1 MALVLVVN
9 DDVDMLKVYQAA
21 LEGMGHRAMPRID
34 LEPGPEVVIE
44 SGAEAVIVDLQAKAD
59 AESGLHAIEALRK
72 HPRTRDVPVILSTG
86 AVREA
91 ERLRGRLASL
101 SVPVLIK
108 PFQIETFEQLVAEV
122 LPPPG

>member
-1 MALVLVVN
+1 
-9 DDVDMLKVYQAA
+9 
-21 LEGMGHRAMPRID
+21 
-34 LEPGPEVVIE
+34 
-44 SGAEAVIVDLQAKAD
+44 VIVDLQAKAD

-108 PFQIETFEQLVAEV
+108 PFQIETFEELVAEV